1 MPVLT
6 ELLKMLDD
14 NLVLEGRGLKM
25 TDASPLAGTVPE
37 LDSMGV
43 MAIVNAAEERWGI
56 TIDDEEIDGEIFA
69 TVGSLRAFLQRK
81 IDGA

>member
-1 MPVLT
+1 MLA

-14 NLVLEGRGLKM
+14 NLVLGGRGLRLRA
-25 TDASPLAGTVPE
+25 DSPLAGVIPE

-43 MAIVNAAEERWGI
+43 MAIINAAEERWGI
-56 TIDDEEIDGEIFA
+56 SVDDEEIDGEVFA
-69 TVGSLRAFLQRK
+69 TVGSLQAFLQRK

>member
-1 MPVLT
+1 MLA
-6 ELLKMLDD
+6 ELLKMLDET
-14 NLVLEGRGLKM
+14 LVLEGRGLRLRP
-25 TDASPLAGTVPE
+25 DSPLAGAVPE

-56 TIDDEEIDGEIFA
+56 SVDDEEIDGEVFA
-69 TVGSLRAFLQRK
+69 TVGSLQAFLQRK